1 MLNVGG
7 AIISEAL
14 GLRKVIVSLRAF
26 RSVLFCFALIFA
38 LNACNENGA
47 TVDSLFQDF
56 ASQASTYSSSFS
68 GNPILN
74 NNAGGVGNQALII
87 TGTPSLQGSSG
98 YNFQSQTVGAQA
110 VSIPIIV
117 KNISSAYLF
126 IDSIQARD
134 SLGNLDQDFM
144 ITPDPDPVSR
154 CPTGT
159 TGLAPGGLCSF
170 MMRFTPKEIGQAEF
184 PMELRYGLNGL
195 TYPFSATAIFTGRGV
210 VKPTFSGLNPI
221 SESLVS
227 TTRIGL
233 TWPAAIQ
240 ASTFAVYQ
248 CVEGA
253 QPFQC
258 AGEVVPSPSPSS
270 GPAEVFPASGL
281 TLSKFIND
289 PTATGYTMTNLAPN
303 TSYLFWVQALND
315 LSESD
320 GNLVLRR
327 VRTDTTGNFG
337 AIPLLSAT
345 EGVVATSS
353 DLANY
358 CTDSRG
364 HQPTYVS
371 LLSQSDLAG
380 NCSLLS
386 SPYRIQCN
394 PSFKAGHSSWSST
407 LTLSCLI
414 NDYPVPLIQTLSVSV
429 ADSNRAP
436 VVLPISNA
444 TSLAGVPL
452 QVSASALEPD
462 GDGMSMDC
470 RLDTTVDGV
479 VSDSATNCT
488 SLLNVDGSFASFNSL
503 TGVLNWTPPLTYINR
518 TFEFRIS
525 ARDTYFAT
533 GSAVFNVFV
542 QPPPPSHLRSTLS
555 VASAA
560 LASGSNATVTL
571 QAKDAN
577 GNTLSYGGASP
588 VVISISSGATSG
600 QLGPTV
606 DQGNGTYTAV
616 LTGRLVGSATL
627 SASIQGNPIATALP
641 TFTVIPGPVSVANST
656 FSVSS
661 ASIQSGAAATLTLI
675 PRDAA
680 GNRISSG
687 GLSVGFGLATGTGL
701 SSASIGPAALQADG
715 SYQSTVTGV
724 LAGTP
729 AAVGA
734 SIGGNA
740 VTSAA
745 PSLTV
750 TPGVFSLTHSSVLVS
765 PAGTTTVTAGSS
777 VDLTFV
783 AKDAAGNQLQGG
795 GLSVGFDAS
804 GGIGASTGSFG
815 SVIDHSNG
823 TYGVTFKGEH
833 VGTPTQIVGRV
844 GGSSTTSSVSIA
856 VTPGIYS
863 VATSIVT
870 MDLST
875 LPSGTQSSVRLQLK
889 DVEGNQTTSA
899 SPLAVVFYQTAGTS
913 TVSMGSTTDHLD
925 GTYSAP
931 VTGVLAG
938 GTGHLTARIGST
950 TLVSVQAAFTVT
962 PGPISLSQST
972 LTSSSGV
979 AGSIASGSSATLT
992 LIAKDSAGNLL
1003 TSGGRSVVF
1012 SYSGG
1017 TSTGTI
1023 SGTTDSSSGMYTAT
1037 FEGVIAGSATTL
1049 SATIDG
1055 DPILSTTPT
1064 IQVQAGAISLSQ
1076 STVSPSSSSLAAGD
1090 TVTLTLTF
1098 RDLHGNRVLDSTQ
1111 TSRLSLTLSALT
1123 AGLSRASFSAFTP
1136 VAGSEGV
1143 YQSVATA
1150 TTAGTANSI
1159 QASLSGLGSFSNQP
1173 SWMVTPGALSVGAST
1188 LRASSVSVTADGVST
1203 ATLTVSLKDAYSN
1216 PKSGKT
1222 VSLVSSRGATDTIT
1236 TSSNLSDANGQ
1247 VTLTV
1252 KSTTTGSSTYST
1264 SVSPDS
1270 ASLIETVNLSFTP
1283 GPVVLVNSSV
1293 VSSDASPLANN
1304 SDFVTVAV
1312 TLKDANLNGVS
1323 GKTVG
1328 LTSNRSGYD
1337 TIAPS
1342 TSTTD
1347 NNGIALFRVKS
1358 TLSGTST
1365 YTALNSTDSM
1375 TVGSVGVTFASA
1387 PISPSVSTVVSNLS
1401 TVEADGVLQAIV
1413 SVTVKDALSNG
1424 LAGKTVALTSDQSD
1438 TISPASVTT
1447 NSSGV
1452 ATFTVSSTTVHTSVL
1467 TATADSLV
1475 LSTQPTLSFTARVPN
1490 LAQSTLG
1497 LSATSLFKNGT
1508 STATLTVKNAR
1519 GVSINSGGLT
1529 VAFAASTG
1537 VGVSTGA
1544 FGAITDH
1551 GNGTYTS
1558 VFTATG
1564 KGTASTVT
1572 ATITGYSGTVT
1583 AASTLTVQNTP
1594 PVMVPS
1600 PTHLL
1605 YLAGPYSFPTNS
1617 NSYLP
1622 LVQGTSYTLAAAT
1635 DADGDSVTFSCTYS
1649 TPGLQSTDP
1658 NYKASGTN
1666 CSTLPSLVTTNGV
1679 VRVGTVSLSA
1689 SSVTWAPTTTQR
1701 GTYQLVLTPTDGTTP
1716 GAVSTLFVTVRE
1728 NDTLSNLLYGLDAQ
1742 FATNGTGLG
1751 STVPSGTFA
1760 SGTVGANWLNLFNGG
1775 TGQTLNAC
1783 TWSGT
1788 GTGGSPY
1795 SLSFD
1800 GSTSTLNTGSQIV
1813 NSSTKFAIET
1823 WVKPSTPF
1831 AFGTVIAGNGGS
1843 SGNGFVIRQA
1853 ASPGPSGRAEF
1864 VVGKKYYSYSD
1875 LISSQTP
1882 TAYWRLGET
1891 SGTTINDSS
1900 GNNYQGT
1907 FSGSTSPTLGIT
1919 GALGF
1924 DSNQAIGGGSSG
1936 ARVSLGYPTALNFT
1950 GNQSFSVSF
1959 WARTNTTG
1967 TPYFSIGTAGD
1978 GGVGALNVPGWRVRS
1993 NFGTIHTS
2001 SAWGQ
2006 VMLDRYDGTA
2016 SYGAGQSYR
2025 WNICGG
2031 TACASVLGNNSWHH
2045 YVVVYYNGTGATNC
2059 GTAGTPAACFYMDGS
2074 NSFTQLLAGAN
2085 LSIPAN
2091 NNPLVMSM
2099 TSGAAGATTNLDE
2112 VAVFNAVLS
2121 ASQVTQQYTYGK
2133 GGSFPGNAILADQ
2146 PVGYWR
2152 LNETSGSIAYDYS
2165 GNNLNLSYATPF
2177 PSAAPSNLPVFG
2189 RSGPFSGSGDSTTGT
2204 LFTSR
2209 TSLSASPATTA
2220 LANVSLETWIYPTA
2234 NSTGWIAGLGLANSA
2249 GQGYGLWI
2257 GNSTGYTTAGL
2268 RPYMIWPG
2276 VAASMA
2282 SADISVNTWN
2292 HLVMTSFGTSWT
2304 LYVNGAVAATG
2315 TRTPAS
2321 APTRTLVGASSSAN
2335 NDGFVGVIAE
2345 FAVYRYGLSA
2355 SQVSAH
2361 YNSGKGSGWWYCQS
2375 KSILSSANWSLLS
2388 ATFDSVTGVSS
2399 LYYNGVPECSVTPSA
2414 VDASVTYSQPSS
2426 NVWLGTTPSP
2436 ASSFWAGLIGSFKAF
2451 GTADNVIQPLPS
2463 SSIAAD
2469 FAAEANRFRTTPVEN
2484 SVTSGLVLNLDAANA
2499 NQGMINYAS
2508 GCASS
2513 TLSWWDFSGFWNH
2526 GTLTGFTGCTT
2537 TNGWQ
2542 GAGTVASP
2550 YVLRFNGTTDRVG
2563 LSLSPTGASTSV
2575 TFSGWIN
2582 VAAFPASNSVY
2593 PAVYNN
2599 KGSQAYC
2606 GTGWGLY
2613 TTNNNR
2619 LLLVGGSCSTQA
2631 SVSVSPNTWMHVA
2644 ATITGTTGTI
2654 YVNGSVGT
2662 AAQYPNPNSIDAVN
2676 VNTSGTAFLGY
2687 NANTNAFFNGS
2698 VALAQIYNTAL
2709 TQQQIKQNCLA
2720 QEARFTATPGT
2731 GSLCA
2736 AP

>member
-1 MLNVGG
+1 MLNVSG
-7 AIISEAL
+7 AIISEIL
-14 GLRKVIVSLRAF
+14 GLRKSIVALSALSAF
-26 RSVLFCFALIFA
+26 RSILPCVALTFALT
-38 LNACNENGA
+38 ACNENGA
-47 TVDSLFQDF
+47 TVDSLFQDI
-56 ASQASTYSSSFS
+56 ASQASTYSSSAT

-74 NNAGGVGNQALII
+74 NNTGGVGNQALII

-98 YNFQSQTVGAQA
+98 YNFKSQTVGAQA
-110 VSIPIIV
+110 VGIPIVV
-117 KNISSAYLF
+117 KNTSTAYLF

-154 CPTGT
+154 CPTGR

-170 MMRFTPKEIGQAEF
+170 MMRFTPQGIGQAEF
-184 PMELRYGLNGL
+184 PMQVRYGLNGS
-195 TYPFSATAIFTGRGV
+195 TYPFTATAIFTGRGV
-210 VKPTFSGLNPI
+210 VKPTFSGLNYI
-221 SESLVS
+221 SASLVS

-258 AGEVVPSPSPSS
+258 AGAVAPSPSPSS
-270 GPAEVFPASGL
+270 SSTEVLPTSGL

-289 PTATGYTMTNLAPN
+289 STATGYTMTNLTPN

-327 VRTDTTGNFG
+327 VRTDSIGNFG
-337 AIPLLSAT
+337 TIPLLSAA
-345 EGVVATSS
+345 EGVVTTSS

-371 LLSQSDLAG
+371 LLSQSDLAS

-394 PSFKAGHSSWSST
+394 PNYKAGHSSWSST

-414 NDYPVPLIQTLSVSV
+414 NDYPVPLTQTLSVSV
-429 ADSNRAP
+429 TDSNRAP
-436 VVLPISNA
+436 VVLPISNV

-452 QVSASALEPD
+452 QVIPSAFEPD
-462 GDGMSMDC
+462 GDGISMGC

-488 SLLNVDGSFASFNSL
+488 SLLNVDGSFASFDSS
-503 TGVLNWTPPLTYINR
+503 TGIFNWTPPLTYINR

-525 ARDTYFAT
+525 ARDTYFSS
-533 GSAVFNVFV
+533 GSAVFSVSV

-555 VASAA
+555 VASGT
-560 LASGSNATVTL
+560 LASGSNSTVTL
-571 QAKDAN
+571 QTKDAN
-577 GNTLSYGGASP
+577 GNTLSYGGTSP
-588 VVISISSGATSG
+588 VVISISSGAASG

-616 LTGRLVGSATL
+616 LTGRLVGSVTL
-627 SASIQGNPIATALP
+627 SASIQGNPITTALP
-641 TFTVIPGPVSVANST
+641 SLGVTPGPASVASST
-656 FSVSS
+656 LSVSS
-661 ASIQSGAAATLTLI
+661 ATIQSGATATLTLI
-675 PRDAA
+675 PKDAA
-680 GNRISSG
+680 GNAITSG
-687 GLSVGFGLATGTGL
+687 GLSVGFSLATGTGL
-701 SSASIGPAALQADG
+701 SSASIGSATLQGNG
-715 SYQSTVTGV
+715 SYQATVTGV
-724 LAGTP
+724 LAGSA

-734 SIGGNA
+734 TMGGNA

-750 TPGVFSLTHSSVLVS
+750 TPGSFSLANSSVLVS
-765 PAGTTTVTAGSS
+765 PSGTTSLTAGSS
-777 VDLTFV
+777 VDLSFV

-795 GLSVGFDAS
+795 GLSVSFSAS
-804 GGIGASTGSFG
+804 TGAGVSTGSFG
-815 SVIDHSNG
+815 SVVDRANG
-823 TYGVTFKGEH
+823 TYATTFTGGQ
-833 VGTPTQIVGRV
+833 VGAAAQIVARV
-844 GGSSTTSSVSIA
+844 SGSSTTSFVSMT
-856 VTPGIYS
+856 VTPGVYS
-863 VATSIVT
+863 VATSLVT
-870 MDLST
+870 IDSST
-875 LPSGTQSSVRLQLK
+875 LTSGTQSSVRLQLK
-889 DVEGNQTTSA
+889 DSLGNSTTSA
-899 SPLAVVFYQTAGTS
+899 SPLTVVFYQTDGTS
-913 TVSMGSTTDHLD
+913 TVSMGSTTDHQD

-938 GTGHLTARIGST
+938 GTGRLTARIGST
-950 TLVSVQAAFTVT
+950 TLASAQATFTVT
-962 PGPISLSQST
+962 PGLISLSQST

-992 LIAKDSAGNLL
+992 LIAKDSVGNLL
-1003 TSGGRSVVF
+1003 TSGGRTVVF

-1023 SGTTDSSSGMYTAT
+1023 SGTTDASNGLYTANI
-1037 FEGVIAGSATTL
+1037 EGVTAGTPTTL
-1049 SATIDG
+1049 NATIDG
-1055 DPILSTTPT
+1055 NPILSTTPT
-1064 IQVQAGAISLSQ
+1064 IQVQAGTISLSQ
-1076 STVSPSSSSLAAGD
+1076 STLTSTSSSLVAGD
-1090 TVTLTLTF
+1090 TATLTLTF
-1098 RDLHGNRVLDSTQ
+1098 RDLHGNRVSDATQ
-1111 TSRLSLTLSALT
+1111 TSRLSLTMSALT
-1123 AGLSRASFSAFTP
+1123 AGLSRATFSSFTP
-1136 VAGSEGV
+1136 VAGSDGV

-1173 SWMVTPGALSVGAST
+1173 SWTVTPGALSVGTST
-1188 LRASSVSVTADGVST
+1188 LRASSASVTADGVST

-1222 VSLVSSRGATDTIT
+1222 VSLVSSRGATDTIA
-1236 TSSNLSDANGQ
+1236 TSSSTSDANGQ

-1252 KSTTTGSSTYST
+1252 KSTTTGSSTYSA

-1270 ASLIETVNLSFTP
+1270 VSLIETVNLSFTP

-1293 VSSDASPLANN
+1293 VSSGGSPLANN
-1304 SDFVTVAV
+1304 SDFVTVTV

-1328 LTSNRSGYD
+1328 LTSNRSGFD
-1337 TIAPS
+1337 TVTPS
-1342 TSTTD
+1342 TLTTD
-1347 NNGIALFRVKS
+1347 SSGIALFRVKS
-1358 TLSGTST
+1358 TLAGTST

-1375 TVGSVGVTFASA
+1375 TAGSVGVTFASA
-1387 PISPSVSTVVSNLS
+1387 PLSPSVSTVVSSLS
-1401 TVEADGVLQAIV
+1401 TVEADGVLQATV
-1413 SVTVKDALSNG
+1413 TVTVKDALSNG
-1424 LAGKTVALTSDQSD
+1424 LAGKTVVLTSNQSD
-1438 TISPASVTT
+1438 SISPSSATT
-1447 NSSGV
+1447 NASGV
-1452 ATFTVSSTTVHTSVL
+1452 ATFTVSSTTVRTSVL
-1467 TATADSLV
+1467 TATADSMV
-1475 LSTQPTLSFTARVPN
+1475 LSTQPTISFTARVPN

-1497 LSATSLFKNGT
+1497 LSATSIFKNGT
-1508 STATLTVKNAR
+1508 STATLTVKNSR
-1519 GVSINSGGLT
+1519 GVQLNSGGLT
-1529 VAFAASTG
+1529 VTFAASTG
-1537 VGVSTGA
+1537 VGVSTGT
-1544 FGAITDH
+1544 FGAITDN
-1551 GNGTYTS
+1551 GNGTYSS

-1564 KGTASTVT
+1564 KGTPTTMT
-1572 ATITGYSGTVT
+1572 ATVTGYSGTVT
-1583 AASTLTVQNTP
+1583 AASTLTVQNTA

-1605 YLAGPYSFPTNS
+1605 YLAGSYSFPSSS

-1666 CSTLPSLVTTNGV
+1666 CSVLPSLVTTNGV
-1679 VRVGTVSLSA
+1679 VKVGTVSLA
-1689 SSVTWAPTTTQR
+1689 GSSVTWTPTNTQR

-1716 GAVSTLFVTVRE
+1716 GAASTLSVTVRE

-1742 FATNGTGLG
+1742 FATNATGLG

-1760 SGTVGANWLNLFNGG
+1760 NSTVGANWLNLLNGG

-1788 GTGGSPY
+1788 GTGSSPY

-1800 GSTSTLNTGSQIV
+1800 GATSTFNTGSQIV

-1823 WVKPSTPF
+1823 WVKPSSPNT
-1831 AFGTVIAGNGGS
+1831 FGTVIAGNGGS

-1853 ASPGPSGRAEF
+1853 ASPGPSGRVEF
-1864 VVGKKYYSYSD
+1864 VVGKKYYSYRD

-1891 SGTTINDSS
+1891 SGTSINDSS
-1900 GNNYQGT
+1900 GNNYSGT
-1907 FSGSTSPTLGIT
+1907 FAGSTSPTLGIT

-1924 DSNQAIGGGSSG
+1924 DANQAIGGSSSG
-1936 ARVSLGYPTALNFT
+1936 ARVNLGYPTALGFT

-1959 WARTNTTG
+1959 WAKTNTTG
-1967 TPYFSIGTAGD
+1967 SPYFSIGTASD
-1978 GGVGALNVPGWRVRS
+1978 GNAGNGVAGWRVRS
-1993 NFGTIHTS
+1993 NFGTIDTG

-2006 VMLDRYDGTA
+2006 VILDRYDGTVG
-2016 SYGAGQSYR
+2016 YGTGQYYR
-2025 WNICGG
+2025 WSICGG
-2031 TACASVLGNNSWHH
+2031 ATCATTLGNNAWHH
-2045 YVVVYYNGTGATNC
+2045 YVLVYYNGTGATNC
-2059 GTAGTPAACFYMDGS
+2059 GTAGTPTACFYMDGAS
-2074 NSFTQLLAGAN
+2074 GFTVNNIGAN

-2091 NNPLVMSM
+2091 NNPLVMTM

-2112 VAVFNAVLS
+2112 MAVFNYVLS
-2121 ASQVTQQYTYGK
+2121 PNQVAQQYAYGR

-2146 PVGYWR
+2146 PAAYWR
-2152 LNETSGSIAYDYS
+2152 LNETSGTTAYDYS
-2165 GNNLNLSYATPF
+2165 GNNLNLSYAAPF
-2177 PSAAPSNLPVFG
+2177 PSATPTNLPVFG

-2204 LFTSR
+2204 LFTSS
-2209 TSLSASPATTA
+2209 TSLSASPVTTA

-2234 NSTGWIAGLGLANSA
+2234 NSTGWIAGLGLANMS
-2249 GQGYGLWI
+2249 GQGYGFWI

-2276 VAASMA
+2276 VAATAA
-2282 SADISVNTWN
+2282 SADIAANAWH
-2292 HLVMTSFGTSWT
+2292 HLVMTSVGTSWT
-2304 LYVNGAVAATG
+2304 LYVDGAVAATG

-2321 APTRTLVGASSSAN
+2321 APTKTLVGASSSAN
-2335 NDGFVGVIAE
+2335 NDGFVGAIAE
-2345 FAVYRYGLSA
+2345 FAIYKYALSA

-2426 NVWLGTTPSP
+2426 NIWLGTTPSP

-2451 GTADNVIQPLPS
+2451 GTADNLTQPLPS
-2463 SSIAAD
+2463 PSIAAD

-2484 SVTSGLVLNLDAANA
+2484 IVTNGLVLNLDAANG
-2499 NQGMINYAS
+2499 NQGMINHAS
-2508 GCASS
+2508 GCANS
-2513 TLSWWDFSGFWNH
+2513 TLSWWDFSGLWNH
-2526 GTLTGFTGCTT
+2526 GTLTGFSGCTT
-2537 TNGWQ
+2537 TDGWQ
-2542 GAGTVASP
+2542 GTGTVASP
-2550 YVLRFNGTTDRVG
+2550 YRLIFNGTSDRLAVNSNLIGSASAITLTAWVYQLGTASSLISIPGKFSLDYTGNRFGISGSGGGQGGANMAATNSG
-2563 LSLSPTGASTSV
+2563 LS
-2575 TFSGWIN
+2575 
-2582 VAAFPASNSVY
+2582 
-2593 PAVYNN
+2593 
-2599 KGSQAYC
+2599 
-2606 GTGWGLY
+2606 TGWTHVGVV
-2613 TTNNNR
+2613 
-2619 LLLVGGSCSTQA
+2619 VGG
-2631 SVSVSPNTWMHVA
+2631 
-2644 ATITGTTGTI
+2644 GTGTI
-2654 YVNGSVGT
+2654 YFNGNVGTSCLGLCGGWTNLVNPGSVSLGT
-2662 AAQYPNPNSIDAVN
+2662 ATANSSLIG
-2676 VNTSGTAFLGY
+2676 SY
-2687 NANTNAFFNGS
+2687 NSSTFMGGS
-2698 VALAQIYNTAL
+2698 IAAIQVYNTAL

-2736 AP
+2736 NP